1 MRQNIFISEKIRV
14 LCVLGALVVGAISSS
29 GCGPDFAPYW
39 RAKELRVL
47 AIQADP
53 VVLDGGEVAKLR
65 VLAHHAPG
73 DEVEY
78 TWEWCPFRVSTADA
92 YECPVTVESLN
103 AMLRQQ
109 AEESGEG
116 TSFPELPA
124 DFFELGTGEEVD
136 FAYPATPALIRGFC
150 EAILAAVS
158 DAAANSPLSD
168 QIPVLTCD
176 EGFDISIRLVA
187 TSSDDEIISRKRMK
201 LSTGPATPKNLN
213 PGVTGIDIKLAKA
226 ADFDKARAS
235 LPWVA
240 AMSAAQIDE
249 PTDGWHSIAADEPTP
264 ILAGIPFIVR
274 SVVDPMSVEIW
285 TPPAPDGSD
294 KANLEPELEVL
305 LFRWFVSD
313 GDLETP
319 TGLYVDQ
326 TNTLLEAGE
335 SEFRIP
341 YDPSIAD
348 YDGDGGNNGTDKCA
362 PLSNPDQLDT
372 YGDGRGDACDIYLWS
387 VVRDGRLGQDF
398 VERKVRV
405 VGW

>member
-150 EAILAAVS
+150 EAILAAIS

-168 QIPVLTCD
+168 QLPVLKCD
-176 EGFDISIRLVA
+176 EGFDISVRLVA
-187 TSSDDEIISRKRMK
+187 TSSNDEIISRKRMK
-201 LSTGPATPKNLN
+201 LATGPNTPKNLN
-213 PGVTGIDIKLAKA
+213 PNVTGVDIKLAKIG
-226 ADFDKARAS
+226 DFANARAS
-235 LPWVA
+235 LPWLD
-240 AMSAAQIDE
+240 AMSAAQIED
-249 PTDGWHSIAADEPTP
+249 PTGGWQSIADDAPTP
-264 ILAGIPFIVR
+264 ILAGIPYFVR
-274 SVVDPMSVEIW
+274 SVVDPTSVELW

-294 KANLEPELEVL
+294 KTYLEPELEIFV
-305 LFRWFVSD
+305 FRWFVSD

-319 TGLYVDQ
+319 SGLYVDQ

-335 SEFRIP
+335 SEFGIP
-341 YDPSIAD
+341 YDASDAD
-348 YDGDGGNNGTDKCA
+348 FDGDGVKNDSDN
-362 PLSNPDQLDT
+362 
-372 YGDGRGDACDIYLWS
+372 
-387 VVRDGRLGQDF
+387 
-398 VERKVRV
+398 
-405 VGW
+405 